1 MTFNF
6 VRYNMFI
13 ELHKLEG
20 SVITINLNSIEYFA
34 PAERG
39 MHTMISVPNFNGW
52 LYVEESYA
60 QVKELIKECQM
71 K

>member
-20 SVITINLNSIEYFA
+20 SAITINLDKLEYFA
-34 PAERG
+34 PAREDN
-39 MHTMISVPNFNGW
+39 HTMISVPNFNGW
-52 LYVEESYA
+52 LEVEESYA
-60 QVKELIKECQM
+60 QVKELIEECQM

>member
-1 MTFNF
+1 
-6 VRYNMFI
+6 MFI
-13 ELHKLEG
+13 ELHKPEP
-20 SVITINLNSIEYFA
+20 ITINLDKLEYFV
-34 PAERG
+34 PAEDG
-39 MHTMISVPNFNGW
+39 MHTKISVPNYSDW